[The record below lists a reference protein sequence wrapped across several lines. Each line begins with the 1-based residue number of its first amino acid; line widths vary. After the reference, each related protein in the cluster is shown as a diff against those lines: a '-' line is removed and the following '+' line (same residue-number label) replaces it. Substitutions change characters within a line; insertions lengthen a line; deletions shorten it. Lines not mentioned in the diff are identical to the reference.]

1 MGSNIKVI
9 TNAVKTCSIIVIIL
23 ITSFLLYALSN
34 YIASST
40 FQPLDEN
47 SDNFSAQYSYLIDT
61 DNIYNQKNINYQF
74 DNFTKTTKNKI
85 PYKLKEQTYWVRIKI
100 TKFSNNLDNIILHAD
115 NSILNT
121 FKIFEIEHSAI
132 TSTLFDLE
140 SLHKNEIKKRVFPH
154 VALDLSEKTSKE
166 ILLKIKP
173 QGPPDVPIE
182 YYLVENFTDRVELT
196 LFIFGALIG
205 IIVLMT
211 LYNLVFYFAVKNKIY
226 LFYIGYLLS
235 TFFALSSINGFGY
248 YLFSFDIQHL
258 LNTYV
263 ATFHYAMAVFLLLFT
278 LYFLNYEKD
287 NTIHFKVSLYL
298 ISIFILCGLI
308 TIPLPSITEA
318 QIFFLI
324 FPAIVAYFI
333 YLAVIKLRG
342 SIEWSKYYFISWVP
356 LFIGVTL
363 QPLAHLNIIE
373 SNFLVSNAFLF
384 VVIIEV
390 IFLSFALAERMKKTE
405 QDRLNDICYHY
416 DSKLPRKG
424 ILEQSL
430 LREINKDNGHKISV
444 VVIKPEHIEKISLY
458 INDYF
463 NTQFFINL
471 TDSINGLV
479 QYNDAVLTITNKS
492 EKIAFIEPYSLA
504 LLLNEN
510 TSTQNIEAFIESI
523 QHKVNDSYK
532 VKELNL
538 PLFANVGVSS
548 YPENSA
554 NPQVLINEAQ
564 LASNKAAESKSGWC
578 IFENQNKTKDDY
590 LLNLASHMSD
600 AINNDEFEIY
610 HQPQIDL
617 RTLRVCGSEC
627 LIRWY
632 YQGEGFISPLTFITI
647 AEDIGLIR
655 RLTQWVIKRS
665 LHQHNMIMDNG
676 YKNHMISINI
686 SGKDLN
692 DPEFVHFIK
701 QALEEANIPAE
712 KVILEL
718 TESTAVTNSSIC
730 VETMQALVDLGIKM
744 SIDDFGT
751 GYSSMSYM
759 SQLPCQELK
768 VDREFVEN
776 IKDNPKNKVICETT
790 VKMAK
795 GLNLEV
801 VAEGINS
808 KSDENILRSF
818 GCDIGQGFYYAK
830 PMPIEHYLVWLAKEV
845 NGQFP
850 EDEIL

>member
-1 MGSNIKVI
+1 MGSNIKAI
-9 TNAVKTCSIIVIIL
+9 SNAIKTCSIIVIIL
-23 ITSFLLYALSN
+23 ITSFILYALSN

-40 FQPLDEN
+40 FQPIDEN
-47 SDNFSAQYSYLIDT
+47 GDNFSVQYSYLIDT
-61 DNIYNQKNINYQF
+61 DNIYDKNNINYQF
-74 DNFTKTTKNKI
+74 DNFVKTTKNKI
-85 PYKLKEQTYWVRIKI
+85 PYKLKKQTYWVQIKI
-100 TKFSNNLDNIILHAD
+100 TKFSNSLNHIILHAD

-121 FKIFEIEHSAI
+121 LKIFEVANSSIAS
-132 TSTLFDLE
+132 SLYDLE
-140 SLHKNEIKKRVFPH
+140 SLGKNEIKERVFPH
-154 VALDLSEKTSKE
+154 VTLDLSEQTSK
-166 ILLKIKP
+166 ILLLKIKAN
-173 QGPPDVPIE
+173 GPPDVPIE
-182 YYLVENFTDRVELT
+182 YYLIDDFNERVELT
-196 LFIFGALIG
+196 LLIFGCFIG
-205 IIVLMT
+205 ITLLMT
-211 LYNLVFYFAVKNKIY
+211 MYNLVFYFAVRNKIY

-248 YLFSFDIQHL
+248 YLFPYNLHHY

-298 ISIFILCGLI
+298 ISLFILCGLT
-308 TIPLPSITEA
+308 TIPLESITEA

-324 FPAIVAYFI
+324 FPAVVVYFI
-333 YLAVIKLRG
+333 YLAVIKLKG
-342 SIEWSKYYFISWVP
+342 SIAWSKYYFISWIP
-356 LFIGVTL
+356 LFIGAIL
-363 QPLAHLNIIE
+363 QPLSHLNIIE

-384 VVIIEV
+384 VVMIEV

-405 QDRLNDICYHY
+405 QDRLNDIYYHY

-424 ILEQSL
+424 ILEQGL
-430 LREINKDNGHKISV
+430 LREINKDKGHKISV
-444 VVIKPEHIEKISLY
+444 VIIKPEHIEKISLY

-463 NTQFFINL
+463 NTQFFIDL

-479 QYNDAVLTITNKS
+479 QYNDAVLSITNKK
-492 EKIAFIEPYSLA
+492 EKVAFIEPYSLA

-510 TSTQNIEAFIESI
+510 TSTQKIDAFIESI
-523 QHKVNDSYK
+523 QRKVNDSYK

-538 PLFANVGVSS
+538 PLFANVGISS
-548 YPENSA
+548 YPDNSA

-564 LASNKAAESKSGWC
+564 LASNKASESELGWF
-578 IFENQNKTKDDY
+578 IFENQDKSKDEY
-590 LLNLASHMSD
+590 LLNLATQMSD

-617 RTLRVCGSEC
+617 KTLRVCGSEC
-627 LIRWY
+627 LLRWY
-632 YQGEGFISPLTFITI
+632 YQGEGFISPATFIPI

-655 RLTQWVIKRS
+655 KLTRWVIKQS
-665 LHQHNMIMDNG
+665 LHQHNMIMKNDN
-676 YKNHMISINI
+676 KNHMISINI
-686 SGKDLN
+686 SGKDIS
-692 DPEFVHFIK
+692 DIDFVPFIE
-701 QALEEANIPAE
+701 QALEEAKIPPE

-718 TESTAVTNSSIC
+718 TESAAITKGSDGVA
-730 VETMQALVDLGIKM
+730 TMQALIDLGIKM

-776 IKDNPKNKVICETT
+776 IKNNPKNNIICETT

-830 PMPIEHYLVWLAKEV
+830 PMPIEHYLVWLKKEV

-850 EDEIL
+850 EDEII